1 MPTLAELQ
9 ASLARRLTADPAAEK
24 DRSIGRAARALQH
37 KRMRAV
43 AQLLPRTR
51 EALGSSWPAAFA
63 EHAAS
68 YQPCGLLYHV
78 DDAWEFAAAQARGE
92 LRIAARRDLT
102 SLELLYVRSAE
113 RGAHRVRE
121 RTGVYFRLRLKPLLI
136 GLRLPGRQP
145 TLLQLRSVSTH

>member
-9 ASLARRLTADPAAEK
+9 ASLARRLTADPGAEQ
-24 DRSIGRAARALQH
+24 DRAIERAARALQH

-43 AQLLPRTR
+43 AQLLPRTH

-63 EHAAS
+63 EHASS

-78 DDAWEFAAAQARGE
+78 DDAWEFAAAHARGE
-92 LRIAARRDLT
+92 VRIAARRDLAA
-102 SLELLYVRSAE
+102 LELRYMRSPE

-121 RTGVYFRLRLKPLLI
+121 RTGMYLRFWLKPLLI
-136 GLRLPGRQP
+136 GIRLPGRRA
-145 TLLQLRSVSTH
+145 TLLQLRSASTH